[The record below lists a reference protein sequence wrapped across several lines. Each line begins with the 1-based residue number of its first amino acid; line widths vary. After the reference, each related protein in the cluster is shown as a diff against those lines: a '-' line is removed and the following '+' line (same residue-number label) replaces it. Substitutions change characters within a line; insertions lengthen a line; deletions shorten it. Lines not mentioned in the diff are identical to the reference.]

1 MAKFSKLNYVNVG
14 PHGTF
19 KKSGKLETR
28 PADIDGLFQHLNNA
42 GAQKLVLFFHG
53 GLVKEGKGLAIAQKM
68 HRVLKDH
75 AHPVTFVWETGVM
88 ETLTSHLGKIS
99 QTKLFKKILKIILG
113 QVMKRLGGM
122 GAKGPGETMSPGE
135 IEAMLKKPG
144 ALAELDKQAKGASLL
159 LDPADLR
166 DIQDEIQVEVELE
179 LEADPEMDEIITSK
193 VLQVQRLDKNVMA
206 QIPPGADKGFISG
219 AVLAKN
225 LALVFIQVAKRW
237 LDKRDHGLYPTVI
250 EEILRTLYLA
260 DFGAY
265 VWGGMKDQ
273 AFSMW
278 APNPLPPGE
287 DSHVGTYFLEGLAA
301 LQQARPGLAVDL
313 IGHSAGS
320 IAICHL
326 LECAAKLNPRPVFR
340 NVVFLAPACTAQL
353 FYEQIVSH
361 PDRFNEFRMFTMN
374 DALEIQDHLVP
385 GLYTRS
391 LLYLVSGIL
400 EQEADEPLAGLEL
413 HSRGVSPYDSE
424 DLIKMHRFLRA
435 AGKNHLVLSETTGAG
450 AGLNS
455 ASHKH
460 GDFDDDFLTQE
471 SLRAIV
477 AA

>member
-1 MAKFSKLNYVNVG
+1 MAEFSNLNYVNVG
-14 PHGTF
+14 PQGTF
-19 KKSGKLETR
+19 RKSGEFETR
-28 PADIDGLFQHLNNA
+28 PADIDGLFQYLSNS

-53 GLVKEGKGLAIAQKM
+53 GLVKEKKGLAIAQKM
-68 HRVLKDH
+68 HQVLKDH
-75 AHPVTFVWETGVM
+75 AHPVTFVWETGVL
-88 ETLTSHLGKIS
+88 ETLTSHLDKIS
-99 QTKLFKKILKIILG
+99 QTKLFQKILKIILG
-113 QVMKRLGGM
+113 QVLKRLGGM
-122 GAKGPGETMSPGE
+122 GAKGPGETMSPAE
-135 IEAMLKKPG
+135 IEAVLKNSG
-144 ALAELDKQAKGASLL
+144 ALAELDNQARGAGLL
-159 LDPADLR
+159 LDPTDLP
-166 DIQDEIQVEVELE
+166 DIQDEIQAEVELE
-179 LEADPEMDEIITSK
+179 LEADPEMDEIARPE
-193 VLQVQRLDKNVMA
+193 VLEAQQLDKKVMA
-206 QIPPGADKGFISG
+206 KISPEAAKGLISG
-219 AVLAKN
+219 AMLAKN
-225 LALVFIQVAKRW
+225 LAMVFIQVAKRW
-237 LDKRDHGLYPTVI
+237 LGKRDHGLYPTVI

-278 APNPLPPGE
+278 APNPLPPSE

-326 LECAAKLNPRPVFR
+326 LESASRLNPRPIFR
-340 NVVFLAPACTAQL
+340 NVVLLAPACTAQL
-353 FYEQIVSH
+353 FCEQIVSH
-361 PDRFNEFRMFTMN
+361 PERFHNFRMFTMN

-385 GLYTRS
+385 ALYTRS

-413 HSRGVSPYDSE
+413 HSRGVSPYDSG
-424 DLIKMHRFLRA
+424 DLIKMHQFLRQ
-435 AGKNHLVLSETTGAG
+435 AGKNRLVLSETTGAG

-460 GDFDDDFLTQE
+460 GDFDDDRLTQE

-477 AA
+477 AT

>member
-1 MAKFSKLNYVNVG
+1 MAEFSNLNYVNVG

-19 KKSGKLETR
+19 RKSGELETR
-28 PADIDGLFQHLNNA
+28 PADIDGLFQYLSNS
-42 GAQKLVLFFHG
+42 GTQKLVLFFHG
-53 GLVKEGKGLAIAQKM
+53 GLVKEEKGLAIAQKM
-68 HRVLKDH
+68 HRILKDH

-88 ETLTSHLGKIS
+88 ETLTSHLDKIS
-99 QTKLFKKILKIILG
+99 QTKLFQKILKIILS
-113 QVMKRLGGM
+113 QVMKRLGGI
-122 GAKGPGETMSPGE
+122 GAKGPGETMSPAE
-135 IEAMLKKPG
+135 IEAMLRKPG

-159 LDPADLR
+159 LDPTDLP

-179 LEADPEMDEIITSK
+179 LEADPEMDEIVRPE
-193 VLQVQRLDKNVMA
+193 VLQEQQLDKNVMA
-206 QIPPGADKGFISG
+206 QISPKADKGFISG

-225 LALVFIQVAKRW
+225 LAMVFIQVAKRW
-237 LDKRDHGLYPTVI
+237 LGQRDHGLYPTVI

-278 APNPLPPGE
+278 APNPLPPGD
-287 DSHVGTYFLEGLAA
+287 DSHVGTYFLDRLAA
-301 LQQARPGLAVDL
+301 LLQTRPGLAVDL

-326 LECAAKLNPRPVFR
+326 LETAARLNPPPLFR

-353 FYEQIVSH
+353 FCEQIVSH
-361 PDRFNEFRMFTMN
+361 PERFNNFRMFTMN
-374 DALEIQDHLVP
+374 DALETQDHLVP

-413 HSRGVSPYDSE
+413 HSRGVNPYDSE
-424 DLIKMHRFLRA
+424 DLIKMHQFLRG
-435 AGKNHLVLSETTGAG
+435 AGKNRLVLSETTDAG

-460 GDFDDDFLTQE
+460 GDFDDDLLTQE